1 MIVTFY
7 MIIAFLVYIFFTY
20 IYIKKMVNQY
30 INEELKIIAGLK
42 NKKDIPDLSENIKTS
57 YNFKFFIDI
66 LINHIFYINI
76 RKKYIN

>member
-42 NKKDIPDLSENIKTS
+42 NKKDIPDLSENIKTEYS
-57 YNFKFFIDI
+57 ETLK
-66 LINHIFYINI
+66 
-76 RKKYIN
+76 